1 MTEAFLSLGSNMGDR
16 LENLTEAVRM
26 LKEDPK
32 IESIECSP
40 VFETDPV
47 GYTEQDAFLNICVK
61 LKTSHTPISL
71 LDQCQKIESAL
82 HRVRKIHWGPR
93 TIDLDILTFGEER
106 IDSKRLQ
113 IPHPR
118 MEERGF
124 VQVPLLFLGG
134 ETEIPEKWKDAVRYY
149 GVMPDTGS

>member
-16 LENLTEAVRM
+16 LQNLSDAVRM

-32 IESIECSP
+32 IENVICSP

-61 LKTSHTPISL
+61 LETSHTPLAL
-71 LDQCQKIESAL
+71 LDQCQKIEAAL

-93 TIDLDILTFGEER
+93 TIDLDILTFGEEK
-106 IDSKRLQ
+106 IDTKRLQ

-124 VQVPLLFLGG
+124 VQVPLRFLAGD
-134 ETEIPEKWKDAVRYY
+134 EEIPEQWKKEVRYF
-149 GVMPDTGS
+149 GVLPDIDS